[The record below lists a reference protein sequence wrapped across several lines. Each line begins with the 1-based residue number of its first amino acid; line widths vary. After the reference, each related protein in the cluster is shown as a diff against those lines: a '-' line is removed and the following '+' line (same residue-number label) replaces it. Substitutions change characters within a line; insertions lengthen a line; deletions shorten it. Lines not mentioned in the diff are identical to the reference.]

1 MPGPRY
7 KGLNPASAAASAA
20 ARGSSR
26 KRNNN
31 PELALKMALRSAGYR
46 FSQSTDGLPGK
57 PDLAIKKVRVAVF
70 CDGDF
75 WHGKI
80 WRERRRKLSVGTNAP
95 YWVAKIEA
103 NMLRDR
109 RSNER
114 LRALGWVVLRFWE
127 SEILRDIDRVV
138 RLISA
143 SVDSATLQCR
153 ASFGG
158 SGHRIKSR

>member
-1 MPGPRY
+1 MEQAEREITT
-7 KGLNPASAAASAA
+7 LSWH
-20 ARGSSR
+20 
-26 KRNNN
+26 
-31 PELALKMALRSAGYR
+31 LKMALKSAGCR
-46 FSQSTDGLPGK
+46 SSQNTDRLPGK
-57 PDLAIKKVRVAVF
+57 PDIAFKKARVAVF

-75 WHGKI
+75 WHGKN
-80 WRERRRKLSVGTNAP
+80 WRERRRKLIVGTNAP

-103 NMLRDR
+103 NMSRDR

-127 SEILRDIDRVV
+127 SEILRNIDRVV

-143 SVDSATLQCR
+143 SVDSATLQSR
-153 ASFGG
+153 ASSGG